1 MLNGFQGTVVNRALS
16 SLNGNFKWRDKEG
29 ENVKKRRKKVRKRG
43 RKVYVGI
50 MLETRGLNVQQG
62 RRKEETM

>member
-1 MLNGFQGTVVNRALS
+1 MLHGFKGTVVNRALS
-16 SLNGNFKWRDKEG
+16 SLNGNFNWRDKEG
-29 ENVKKRRKKVRKRG
+29 ENVKKRRKKVRKSG